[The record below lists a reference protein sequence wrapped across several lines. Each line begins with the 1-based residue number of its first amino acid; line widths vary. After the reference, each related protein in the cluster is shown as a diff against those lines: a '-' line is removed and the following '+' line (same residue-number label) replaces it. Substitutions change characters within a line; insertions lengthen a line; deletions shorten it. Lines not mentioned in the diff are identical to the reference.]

1 MFFVAALIPM
11 IIGFF
16 WYGKMMF
23 GNKWMKIN
31 GFTEESL
38 EGGNMGVIF
47 GVSYIFCVMIAMLL
61 SGMVIHQTAVFQMM
75 MPDIAEAGSEAQQQ
89 FNELMSQYGNNFRSF
104 GHGAVHGGFAA
115 VFFVLPLVGIISLFE
130 RRGWSYVWVHFGYW
144 FVCLLL
150 MGGVLCSTLQYT

>member
-1 MFFVAALIPM
+1 M
-11 IIGFF
+11 
-16 WYGKMMF
+16 GKVLNWLTVC
-23 GNKWMKIN
+23 GTILPGWMKIN

-38 EGGNMGVIF
+38 EGGKMGVIF

-104 GHGAVHGGFAA
+104 SHGAVHGGFAA
-115 VFFVLPLVGIISLFE
+115 VFFGMWLVKTF
-130 RRGWSYVWVHFGYW
+130 
-144 FVCLLL
+144 
-150 MGGVLCSTLQYT
+150 